1 MNKVPTV
8 EELDEKIQQRVNVL
22 ADHDPQICTLRGA
35 REMLSALNG
44 KANDNMDSS
53 DTGEDTAA
61 AKKRTHS

>member
-35 REMLSALNG
+35 REMLLAVHDNG
-44 KANDNMDSS
+44 QEGKTSKNTTKGVS
-53 DTGEDTAA
+53 
-61 AKKRTHS
+61 